1 MDNLKHK
8 MTEEALMIEIKNGNL
23 DLASELYD
31 KYSKKL
37 YNYFVKL
44 SQDRD
49 SGYDMMQ
56 DTFLRMIKYKH
67 TYKETGSFKTWIFQI
82 ARNVFRD
89 YYKKNKKIYASYEDV
104 YEFHEVLQPD
114 EDHSELEDKKVLLH
128 KSMQKLPED
137 AREILVLSRYKDLK
151 YQEIADITNLSVSH
165 VKVKVFRAIQK
176 LREYYFEMDKV

>member
-1 MDNLKHK
+1 
-8 MTEEALMIEIKNGNL
+8 MTEEALMMEIKNGNL
-23 DLASELYD
+23 DQASEIYNR
-31 KYSKKL
+31 YSKML
-37 YNYFVKL
+37 YNYFAKL

-67 TYKETGSFKTWIFQI
+67 TYKETGSFKTWLFQI

-89 YYKKNKKIYASYEDV
+89 YYKKHKMMITSNTDIGQIGQIAVAEDGSDL
-104 YEFHEVLQPD
+104 EHRKELLQR
-114 EDHSELEDKKVLLH
+114 
-128 KSMQKLPED
+128 SMLKLPED
-137 AREILVLSRYKDLK
+137 SREILVLSRYEDLK
-151 YQEIADITNLSVSH
+151 YKEIADIMDLSVSH

>member
-23 DLASELYD
+23 DLALELYD

-44 SQDRD
+44 SQDKEV
-49 SGYDMMQ
+49 GYDMMQ
-56 DTFLRMIKYKH
+56 DTFLRVIKYKH
-67 TYKETGSFKTWIFQI
+67 TFKEDKIFKTWIFQI

-89 YYKKNKKIYASYEDV
+89 YYKKHKMMYTSNTDINQIQNEIHL
-104 YEFHEVLQPD
+104 EENT
-114 EDHSELEDKKVLLH
+114 SELEYRKMLLQ
-128 KSMQKLPED
+128 KSLLRLPED
-137 AREILVLSRYKDLK
+137 SREILVLSRYKDMK
-151 YQEIADITNLSVSH
+151 YQEIADIMDLSVSH

-176 LREYYFEMDKV
+176 LREYYFEIDKV